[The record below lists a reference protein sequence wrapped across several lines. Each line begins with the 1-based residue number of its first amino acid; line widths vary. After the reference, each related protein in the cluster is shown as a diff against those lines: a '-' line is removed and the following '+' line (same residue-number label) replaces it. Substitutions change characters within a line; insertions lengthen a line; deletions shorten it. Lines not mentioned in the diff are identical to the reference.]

1 LRSLAVAI
9 MTLKQTLIILLV
21 SLVGVGLNAWP
32 ANDWTTIG
40 IINDGPRSRSLIP
53 LDSIETEVAALTAGE
68 FDVRFPDDKRLEGD
82 WTLVGAQRVFDRQL
96 ADPAIDIIICLGVM
110 TCHVAGRHPDLTKPV
125 IASIVIDPSLQS
137 FPFTGG
143 TSGQKN
149 LVYVANLHSI
159 DDDMRAFKNAVPLGT
174 VAILADAALFQAFSS
189 VLQSKMEQLADD
201 LDLKIVPILVQDSL
215 LAAIETIP
223 SDVDAVYVTPLLRFG
238 DASIRALAG
247 ALIDR
252 KLKSFSL
259 FGVTEVEDGLLMS
272 NGGRAEDVLR
282 VTRRLALNVQ
292 RILLGE
298 RPEDMPVYLQ
308 ESRRLAINM
317 TTAAAIGF
325 SPRYAVLA
333 DAEQIAVSEIVEGE
347 SLALLDAM
355 LEAVNAN
362 LNLKVA
368 SFDPLLAD
376 EERRS
381 SRSQLLPQFDLGAGW
396 QKINKDRALGAL
408 SPAES
413 TDVEASANQLIYSD
427 NAWAG
432 FRIAEFLQ
440 DASNENYRAA
450 VLDTLKVSGQLYLNL
465 LRTLSL
471 EGVQRSNLEVT
482 RTNLELA
489 RIRESIGFSGRADVL
504 RWETQIARDRRNLID
519 AEAVR
524 RQAEDRLNQV
534 LNRPLKT
541 AIKPTDASVKSAL
554 AVFGQPQ
561 FLALIDNALTWEAF
575 QDFSVERGL
584 EMAPEVASAGHVISA
599 GERQVT
605 AARRRYWVPDIGAT
619 ATGRHNLDRS
629 IVDSGFPIDNIDKNS
644 WEIGVRAALPI
655 FSGGALRADLNRS
668 RYELHQ
674 ARQRE
679 SAIAQEVETRIRLS
693 MEQAGSSFSGIELAD
708 AAAAA
713 SAENLSIVTDS
724 YSKGARTVTDLIDAQ
739 NAALG
744 SELAAAEAKYLYLG
758 DILEVLRATGD
769 FSLLLDPGY
778 AGDWYQDVQAYLRA
792 RGLMVVH

>member
-1 LRSLAVAI
+1 
-9 MTLKQTLIILLV
+9 MTLKKTLFISILCLLG
-21 SLVGVGLNAWP
+21 SGFNAWA
-32 ANDWTTIG
+32 ANAWTTIG
-40 IINDGPRSRSLIP
+40 IINDGPQSRSLIP
-53 LDSIETEVAALTAGE
+53 LDRIEAEVEALTAGE
-68 FDVRFPDDKRLEGD
+68 FDVRFPADKRLEGD
-82 WTLVGAQRVFDRQL
+82 WTMAGAQRVFERQL
-96 ADPAIDIIICLGVM
+96 ADPEIDIIICVGVM
-110 TCHVAGRHPDLTKPV
+110 TCHVAGRHADLTKPV

-137 FPFTGG
+137 FPFAAG

-159 DDDMRAFKNAVPLGT
+159 DDDMRAFKNAAPLET
-174 VAILADAALFQAFSS
+174 VAILVDAALLQAFSS
-189 VLQSKMEQLADD
+189 VLQSKMEQLAEN
-201 LDLKIVPILVQDSL
+201 LDLMIIPTPVHDSL
-215 LAAIETIP
+215 LAAVEAIP
-223 SDVDAVYVTPLLRFG
+223 VDVDAVYVTPLLRF
-238 DASIRALAG
+238 DDVSMRELADV
-247 ALIDR
+247 LIQR

-298 RPEDMPVYLQ
+298 RPEDIPVYLQ

-317 TTAAAIGF
+317 TTAAAIGY

-333 DAEQIAVSEIVEGE
+333 DAEQFAVGKTDEGE

-355 LEAVNAN
+355 LEAVDAN

-368 SFDPLLAD
+368 SYDPLLAD
-376 EERRS
+376 EERRIAR
-381 SRSQLLPQFDLGAGW
+381 SRLLPQFELGAGW
-396 QKINKDRALGAL
+396 QKINEDRALGAF
-408 SPAES
+408 SPEES
-413 TDVEASANQLIYSD
+413 TDVDASAEQLIYSD

-432 FRIAEFLQ
+432 YRIAEFLR

-450 VLDTLKVSGQLYLNL
+450 VLDTLKISGQLYLNL

-471 EGVQRSNLEVT
+471 ESVQRSNLEVT
-482 RTNLELA
+482 RTNLGLA

-519 AEAVR
+519 SEAVR

-541 AIKPTDASVKSAL
+541 RIKPTDASVKSAL
-554 AVFGQPQ
+554 AVFDQPQ
-561 FLALIDNALTWEAF
+561 FLVLIDNASTWEAF

-584 EMAPEVASAGHVISA
+584 EMAPEVAGAGYAISA

-605 AARRRYWVPDIGAT
+605 AAQRRYWIPDIGAS
-619 ATGRHNLDRS
+619 ATGRHNLDRT
-629 IVDSGFPIDNIDKNS
+629 IVDTGFPIGDIDETS
-644 WEIGVRAALPI
+644 WEVGVRAALPI

-668 RYELHQ
+668 RYELRQ

-679 SAIAQEVETRIRLS
+679 LAIEQDIETRIRLS
-693 MEQAGSSFSGIELAD
+693 MEQVGSSYSAIELAA

-713 SAENLSIVTDS
+713 SAENLRIVTDS
-724 YSKGARTVTDLIDAQ
+724 YSKGARSVTDLIDAQ

-758 DILEVLRATGD
+758 DVLEVLRATGD

-778 AGDWYQDVQAYLRA
+778 ANDWYRDVQAYLRA
-792 RGLMVVH
+792 RGLLVTH